1 MRRLLCLCALLP
13 GIVWG
18 AIGTPTSLGT
28 HTEAVSSGADT
39 AVLTTS
45 VVHTAGH
52 EIVVLV
58 AFRGNRNISAVT
70 DSAGNTYTSMGSVTQ
85 GSTNST
91 AKAQIFR
98 SSGSAFLDS
107 GETITVTSS
116 GIGTAVFAVE
126 AVSVSGVSNATDAF
140 GSSSGT
146 GSDPSAS
153 ITTVAASTVTFYC
166 VSQVTTLAPT
176 FTEDADYTSL
186 AGAFDADVD
195 GTGVGISMSTGYR
208 IRGSAGADTHDCD
221 TALTVSWA
229 EGLASLAESSS
240 SPNRFVHL
248 VPMTGAGL
256 FR

>member
-18 AIGTPTSLGT
+18 AIGTPVSLGT
-28 HTEAVSSGADT
+28 VTDSVASGGDT
-39 AVLTTS
+39 VVLTTS
-45 VVHTAGH
+45 VAHTAGH

-58 AFRGNRNISAVT
+58 GTRGNRNISAVT
-70 DSAGNTYTSMGSVTQ
+70 DSAGNTYTSMGSVSQ
-85 GSTNST
+85 GSTNVT

-98 SSGSAFLDS
+98 SAGGTALASG
-107 GETITVTSS
+107 GTVTVTSS

-126 AVSVSGVSNATDAF
+126 AVSVSGVSDATDAF

-146 GSDPSAS
+146 GSDPSAG

-166 VSQVTTLAPT
+166 LTQVTAVAPT
-176 FTEDADYTSL
+176 FSEDADYTSL
-186 AGAFDADVD
+186 TGAFDM
-195 GTGVGISMSTGYR
+195 TNTISLSTGYR
-208 IRGSAGADTHDCD
+208 IRASAGADTHDCD

-248 VPMTGAGL
+248 VPMTGAGAP
-256 FR
+256 